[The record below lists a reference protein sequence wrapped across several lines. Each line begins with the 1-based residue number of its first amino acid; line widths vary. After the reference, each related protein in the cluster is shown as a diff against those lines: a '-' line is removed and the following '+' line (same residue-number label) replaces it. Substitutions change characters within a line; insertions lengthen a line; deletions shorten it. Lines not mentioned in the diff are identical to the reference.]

1 MAFILIGVTVFLVSK
16 LINNNVSVN
25 LKPEMDEFYVYSGV
39 HPELYKT
46 YLKHKN
52 EGNMKK
58 AQDALEELALYTDI
72 EFRDQFHQ
80 KILKK
85 QSSLSI

>member
-1 MAFILIGVTVFLVSK
+1 MAFILIGVTVCLVSK
-16 LINNNVSVN
+16 LINNNLSVN

-46 YLKHKN
+46 YLKYKN

-58 AQDALEELALYTDI
+58 AQNALEELALYTDI